1 MHSSCADGACKRS
14 RRWNEAENKSSG
26 LWRKQK
32 CVLTMGI
39 SVVFEPMQ
47 LALPQRTIVMLAR
60 VGKPENGTLECGSLD
75 HSDTLA

>member
-1 MHSSCADGACKRS
+1 VQKYVLASGAKKVCANDGDFDK
-14 RRWNEAENKSSG
+14 
-26 LWRKQK
+26 
-32 CVLTMGI
+32 
-39 SVVFEPMQ
+39 FEPMQ